1 MSQTVSPCSV
11 TFILLIVYFKFRS
24 KLKFMKYKFLTDT
37 FIIAIFIFSID
48 IIISPHRYEFLIIN
62 HHLVKEQFYSQD
74 LQFVMNTY
82 ENNKSQEL
90 TKINL
95 KDGIL
100 EELKYIKDVKK

>member
-1 MSQTVSPCSV
+1 
-11 TFILLIVYFKFRS
+11 
-24 KLKFMKYKFLTDT
+24 
-37 FIIAIFIFSID
+37 
-48 IIISPHRYEFLIIN
+48 
-62 HHLVKEQFYSQD
+62 
-74 LQFVMNTY
+74 MNTY